1 MFRIG
6 VVVEGACDVA
16 ALPILIRKC
25 RNDARVVTRECRGPI
40 FGKFPR
46 ILDELER
53 RRTIDKALVICD
65 ADGELPS
72 ALLTRMRR
80 ELAGHRYRF
89 PVEPLVIVQELE
101 AWLLADEE
109 ALENVVGIKV
119 LFRNPE
125 DFKDPKQELERL
137 LSQRNQI
144 YTAARARR
152 IAEAIRIPIL
162 SKRCP
167 SFLKFRNAVATYTS

>member
-16 ALPILIRKC
+16 ALPILIKKC
-25 RNDARVVTRECRGPI
+25 RNDVSVIPRECRGPV
-40 FGKFPR
+40 FSKFPF

-53 RRTIDKALVICD
+53 LRTIDKALVICD
-65 ADGELPS
+65 ADGEQPS
-72 ALLTRMRR
+72 ALLTKMRR
-80 ELAGHRYRF
+80 GLAKHRYRF

-109 ALENVVGIKV
+109 ALQNVVGIRKLV
-119 LFRNPE
+119 RRPE
-125 DFKDPKQELERL
+125 DFRDPKRELVRL
-137 LSQRNQI
+137 LSQRNHV
-144 YTAARARR
+144 YNHALAGR

-167 SFLKFRNAVATYTS
+167 SFVKFQNAITR